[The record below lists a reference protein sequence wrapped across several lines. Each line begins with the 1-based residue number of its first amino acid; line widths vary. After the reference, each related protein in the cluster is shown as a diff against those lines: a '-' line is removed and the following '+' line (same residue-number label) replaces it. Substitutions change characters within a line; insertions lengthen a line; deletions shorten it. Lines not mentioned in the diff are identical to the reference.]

1 MTSFDMNRPPMKQKW
16 YLMPLIWGGS
26 WLMTRQFGLKIH
38 KKNMENFKPPYLVIS
53 THQGFS
59 DYYIT
64 PLALFPHRANYVSD
78 MEGFAAFGEWLY
90 RAIGCIGKRRYVS
103 DISVVK
109 NMKQALDGG
118 QSVVV
123 YPESRHCNVG
133 TTSYIPPN
141 MGKLVKMMKVPLVV
155 LTAHGSYLANPFWDE
170 EHTRRVP
177 MEATLEGV
185 YTAEEVA
192 KLSAE
197 QIQQTIEEKL
207 QYDEYAWQQA
217 KGIVISDKNRAQ
229 GLHKAL
235 YQCRACGEEFTMK
248 SSGSMLWCE
257 KCGKQWE
264 LTEQGCLQSVGAKAT
279 GQEMLQ
285 DAEAKATRQEKVQ
298 GMEAEPA
305 GQEILQSGEAAQN
318 DTSIHIPDWYE
329 WQRENV
335 EREAEQGDFKLTFRG
350 RVEALPNA
358 KGFVELGEGVLTM
371 DEQGF
376 VLELAGMQEF
386 SEERK
391 ASDVRN
397 TAGKVDAVDTRKAID
412 VRRQTNRLVFPHHT
426 RESVQTEYNYR
437 GKGMAIVLSTKDCC
451 YYIYSDDKHFNPTK
465 LQFVGEY
472 FYPRG

>member
-1 MTSFDMNRPPMKQKW
+1 MLINKNRDMTPFDMNRPPMKQKW

-26 WLMTRQFGLKIH
+26 WLMTRQFGLKIQ

-90 RAIGCIGKRRYVS
+90 RAIGCIGKRRYVP
-103 DISVVK
+103 DVSVVK

-133 TTSYIPPN
+133 TTSYIPSN
-141 MGKLVKMMKVPLVV
+141 MGKLVKMMKVPLVI

-170 EHTRRVP
+170 EHTRKVP

-207 QYDEYAWQQA
+207 KYDEYAWQQA
-217 KGIVISDKNRAQ
+217 KGIVISDKNRGS

-235 YQCRACGEEFTMK
+235 YQCRACGEEFAMR
-248 SSGSMLWCE
+248 SGGSRLWCE
-257 KCGKQWE
+257 KCGAQWE
-264 LTEQGCLQSVGAKAT
+264 LTEQGCLQSVEEKFT
-279 GQEMLQ
+279 GRGDLQ
-285 DAEAKATRQEKVQ
+285 SVEAEAAGPEKVQ
-298 GMEAEPA
+298 SVEVEPG
-305 GQEILQSGEAAQN
+305 GQVVLQPGEDVQSDN
-318 DTSIHIPDWYE
+318 FIHIPDWYE
-329 WQRENV
+329 WQRKNV
-335 EREAEQGDFKLTFRG
+335 EREVEQGDFKLTFRV

-371 DEQGF
+371 DKQRF
-376 VLELAGMQEF
+376 ILKM
-386 SEERK
+386 EE
-391 ASDVRN
+391 VEE
-397 TAGKVDAVDTRKAID
+397 IF
-412 VRRQTNRLVFPHHT
+412 FPHHT

-437 GKGMAIVLSTKDCC
+437 GKGMAIVLSDRDCC
-451 YYIYSDDKHFNPTK
+451 YYVYSEDEHFNPTK
-465 LQFVGEY
+465 LQFTGEY
-472 FYPRG
+472 LHQKQ

>member
-1 MTSFDMNRPPMKQKW
+1 MLVNKNRDMTPFDMNKPPGKQKW

-26 WLMTRQFGLKIH
+26 FIMTRQFGLKIQ
-38 KKNMENFKPPYLVIS
+38 KKNMEHFKPPYLVIS

-90 RAIGCIGKRRYVS
+90 RAIGCIGKRRYVP
-103 DISVVK
+103 DITVVK
-109 NMKQALDGG
+109 NMKQALDKG

-133 TTSYIPPN
+133 TTSYIPSN
-141 MGKLVKMMKVPLVV
+141 MGKMVKMMKVPVV
-155 LTAHGSYLANPFWDE
+155 ILTAHGSYLANPFWDE
-170 EHTRRVP
+170 EHTRKVP

-192 KLSAE
+192 TLSAN
-197 QIQQTIEEKL
+197 QIQQSIEKKL
-207 QYDEYAWQQA
+207 QYDEYAWQQSQ
-217 KGIVISDKNRAQ
+217 KIKITYKNRAE

-235 YQCRACGEEFTMK
+235 YQCRACAEEFSMK
-248 SSGSMLWCE
+248 SSGSRLWCE
-257 KCGKQWE
+257 RCGAQWQ
-264 LTEQGCLQSVGAKAT
+264 LTEQGYLQGVEEEAT
-279 GQEMLQ
+279 GQETLQ
-285 DAEAKATRQEKVQ
+285 PRKVTKKC
-298 GMEAEPA
+298 
-305 GQEILQSGEAAQN
+305 EI
-318 DTSIHIPDWYE
+318 IHIPDWYE
-329 WQRENV
+329 WQRKNV
-335 EREAEQGDFKLTFRG
+335 QREAGQGDFTLTFRV

-371 DEQGF
+371 DKQRFILKMEG
-376 VLELAGMQEF
+376 V
-386 SEERK
+386 EE
-391 ASDVRN
+391 
-397 TAGKVDAVDTRKAID
+397 IF
-412 VRRQTNRLVFPHHT
+412 FPHHT

-465 LQFVGEY
+465 LQFAGEY
-472 FYPRG
+472 YFSAISDRFFRS